1 MLRNL
6 PLMIGAKTAVEV
18 CMDVKPEETVLIV
31 TDTGKVKIAE
41 AFAYAS
47 SALGATTV
55 VSVMKPLVRS
65 GLEPPRPVG
74 EAMKASDVVLIP
86 TSTSFSHTDARR
98 EASKSGARIASMPGI
113 TEDMMS
119 TGGLTAD
126 YHEVERLTNLVSDV
140 LDQGKTVEIATP
152 SGTNLKMSIDERTC
166 LRDTGIY
173 HKAPNDWGN
182 LPAGEACL
190 APVEGTTQGIL
201 VIDSMGHTVTQPVGV
216 TLKDGWAVRFEGPDA
231 KRLESLLRRGDANAF
246 NVGELGVGTNAK
258 ARLSGAVLEDEK
270 VLGTVHVALG
280 DNSSYPG
287 GHSKSNIHMDGILL
301 EPTVKVDGRLLLEK
315 GKLKLARS
323 KVENVF

>member
-1 MLRNL
+1 MFTGLQ
-6 PLMIGAKTAVEV
+6 LMKGARTAVEV
-18 CMDVKPEETVLIV
+18 CMNIKPEEIVLV
-31 TDTGKVKIAE
+31 MTDTGKVKLAE

-47 SALGATTV
+47 SSLGATTV
-55 VSVMKPLVRS
+55 VSVMRPLERS
-65 GLEPPRPVG
+65 GLEPPKPVA

-98 EASKSGARIASMPGI
+98 EASKNGVRIASMPGI

-119 TGGLTAD
+119 VGGLTAD

-140 LDQGKTVEIATP
+140 LDKGKIVEITTP
-152 SGTNLKMSIDERTC
+152 SGTNLMMSIEGRTC
-166 LRDTGIY
+166 LRDTGLY
-173 HKAPNDWGN
+173 HKPPNLWGN

-190 APVEGTTQGIL
+190 APVEGTTQGVL
-201 VIDSMGHTVTQPVGV
+201 TIDSLGKIVTQPVRV
-216 TLKDGWAVRFEGPDA
+216 TLKDGWAVRFDGTDA
-231 KRLESLLRRGDANAF
+231 GRLESLLRRGDANAF

-258 ARLSGAVLEDEK
+258 ARLTGAVLEDEK

-301 EPTVKVDGRLLLEK
+301 EPTVHVDGVLLLEK
-315 GKLKLARS
+315 GKLC
-323 KVENVF
+323 VG

>member
-1 MLRNL
+1 MN
-6 PLMIGAKTAVEV
+6 I
-18 CMDVKPEETVLIV
+18 KPEETVLIM
-31 TDTGKVKIAE
+31 TDTGKLKLAE

-55 VSVMKPLVRS
+55 VTVMKPLRRS
-65 GLEPPRPVG
+65 GLEPPKPVA
-74 EAMKASDVVLIP
+74 EAMKAADVILIP

-98 EASKSGARIASMPGI
+98 EASKNGARIASMPGI

-119 TGGLTAD
+119 VGGLTAD
-126 YHEVERLTNLVSDV
+126 YREVERLTNVVSDV
-140 LDQGKTVEIATP
+140 LDKGKTVEITSP
-152 SGTNLKMSIDERTC
+152 TGTDLSMSIDGRTC

-173 HKAPNDWGN
+173 HGPPNTWGN

-201 VIDSMGHTVTQPVGV
+201 AIDSMGKLVTQPLRV
-216 TLKDGWAVRFEGPDA
+216 TIKDGRAVKFEGADA
-231 KRLESLLRRGDANAF
+231 KRLESLLRQGDENAF
-246 NVGELGVGTNAK
+246 NIGELGVGTNEK
-258 ARLSGAVLEDEK
+258 ARLTGAVLEDEK

-301 EPTVKVDGRLLLEK
+301 APTVKVDGVLLMKE
-315 GKLKLARS
+315 GKLQLA
-323 KVENVF
+323 

>member
-1 MLRNL
+1 MK
-6 PLMIGAKTAVEV
+6 GARTAVEV
-18 CMDVKPEETVLIV
+18 CMNVTPEETILVM
-31 TDTGKVKIAE
+31 TDTGKVNIAE
-41 AFAYAS
+41 ALAYAS

-55 VSVMKPLVRS
+55 VSVMRPLARS
-65 GLEPPRPVG
+65 GLEPPRPVA
-74 EAMKASDVVLIP
+74 EAMKAADVVLIP

-119 TGGLTAD
+119 VGGLTAD

-140 LDQGKTVEIATP
+140 LDKGRMIEITTP
-152 SGTNLKMSIDERTC
+152 SGTNLTMSIEGREC
-166 LRDTGIY
+166 LRDTGLY
-173 HKAPNDWGN
+173 HGPSNTWGN

-190 APVEGTTQGIL
+190 APVEGTTQGVL
-201 VIDSMGHTVTQPVGV
+201 VVDSMGSVVTQPVRV
-216 TLKDGWAVRFEGPDA
+216 TIKDGWAKNFEGVDA
-231 KRLESLLRRGDANAF
+231 AKLESLLRKGDDNAF

-258 ARLSGAVLEDEK
+258 ARLTGAVLEDEK

-301 EPTVKVDGRLLLEK
+301 EPSVKIDGVLLLDK
-315 GKLKLARS
+315 GKLKLG
-323 KVENVF
+323 

>member
-1 MLRNL
+1 MK
-6 PLMIGAKTAVEV
+6 GARIAVEV
-18 CMDVKPEETVLIV
+18 CMGTKPEETVLVI

-55 VSVMKPLVRS
+55 VSVMRLLERS
-65 GLEPPRPVG
+65 GLEPPRPVA
-74 EAMKASDVVLIP
+74 EAMKVADVVLIP

-98 EASKSGARIASMPGI
+98 EASKHGARIASMPGI

-119 TGGLTAD
+119 VGGLTAD
-126 YHEVERLTNLVSDV
+126 YYEVERLTNVVSDV
-140 LDQGKTVEIATP
+140 LDKGRIVEIITP
-152 SGTNLKMSIDERTC
+152 SGTNLTMSIDGRTS

-173 HKAPNDWGN
+173 HGPPNDWGN

-190 APVEGTTQGIL
+190 APVEGTTQGVL
-201 VIDSMGHTVTQPVGV
+201 VIDSMGDVVSQPVCV
-216 TLKDGWAVRFEGPDA
+216 SIKDGRAVKFEGVDA
-231 KRLESLLRRGDANAF
+231 KRLESLLKKGDENAF

-258 ARLSGAVLEDEK
+258 ARLTGAVLEDEK

-301 EPTVKVDGRLLLEK
+301 QPTVKVDGVLLLEN
-315 GKLKLARS
+315 GKLMAG
-323 KVENVF
+323 

>member
-1 MLRNL
+1 MFKIL
-6 PLMIGAKTAVEV
+6 PLMKGARTAVEV
-18 CMDVKPEETVLIV
+18 CMNVKPEETVLV
-31 TDTGKVKIAE
+31 MTDTGKVKLAE

-55 VSVMKPLVRS
+55 VSVMRTLARS
-65 GLEPPRPVG
+65 GLEPPRPVA
-74 EAMKASDVVLIP
+74 EAMKAANVVLIP

-119 TGGLTAD
+119 VGGLTAD
-126 YHEVERLTNLVSDV
+126 YREVERLTNMVSDL
-140 LDQGKTVEIATP
+140 LDKGKRVEITTP
-152 SGTNLKMSIDERTC
+152 SGTNLTMSIEGRAC
-166 LRDTGIY
+166 LRDTGLY
-173 HKAPNDWGN
+173 HGPPNTWGN

-190 APVEGTTQGIL
+190 APVEGITQGVL
-201 VIDSMGHTVTQPVGV
+201 VVDSMGGVVTQPVRV
-216 TLKDGWAVRFEGPDA
+216 TIKDGWAKKFEGADA
-231 KRLESLLRRGDANAF
+231 SKLENLLRRGDENAF

-258 ARLSGAVLEDEK
+258 ARLTGAVLEDEK

-301 EPTVKVDGRLLLEK
+301 EPTVKVDDILLLEK
-315 GKLKLARS
+315 GKLKLG
-323 KVENVF
+323 

>member
-1 MLRNL
+1 
-6 PLMIGAKTAVEV
+6 MIGAKTAVEV
-18 CMDVKPEETVLIV
+18 CMDVKPEETVLV
-31 TDTGKVKIAE
+31 MTDTGKVKIAE

-55 VSVMKPLVRS
+55 VSVMKPLERS
-65 GLEPPRPVG
+65 GLEPPKPVR

-119 TGGLTAD
+119 VGGLTAD

-140 LDQGKTVEIATP
+140 LDKGKIVKIVTP
-152 SGTNLKMSIDERTC
+152 SGTNLKMSIDGRTC

-201 VIDSMGHTVTQPVGV
+201 VIDSMGHTVTQPVHV
-216 TLKDGWAVRFEGPDA
+216 TMKDGWAVRFEGPDA
-231 KRLESLLRRGDANAF
+231 KRLESSLRRGDANAF

-323 KVENVF
+323 NEENVF